1 MIEDFQRG
9 EVDTYVRHI
18 KAGIEAASQD
28 PESLLVFSGGETKS
42 AAGPL
47 SEAESYY
54 RLAHTLNLLPTT
66 LLSRTTTEIH
76 ARDSYQNLIFSIA
89 RFHELTN
96 TYPTAITLISHA
108 FKEPRFL
115 RNHLRAISYPE
126 ANFNFLGIDSEEG
139 VGEMVLKGEARTRQV
154 WDEDLY
160 GCKGE
165 GELRRKRQGRNP
177 GRRWDGGYGVSCPE
191 LRGLL
196 GFCPDDGVGVFNG
209 DLPWGKTT

>member
-18 KAGIEAASQD
+18 KAGVEAVSEDA
-28 PESLLVFSGGETKS
+28 ESLLVFSGGETKS

-54 RLAHTLNLLPTT
+54 RLAHALHLLTPILLP
-66 LLSRTTTEIH
+66 RTTTEIH
-76 ARDSYQNLIFSIA
+76 ARDSYQNLVFSIA

-96 TYPTAITLISHA
+96 TYPSSVTLISHA

-126 ANFNFLGIDSEEG
+126 DNFQFIGIDPEEG
-139 VGEMVLKGEARTRQV
+139 VGDVVLKGEARTRQV

-160 GCKGE
+160 GCKSE

-177 GRRWDGGYGVSCPE
+177 GRRWDGGYSVSCPE
-191 LRGLL
+191 LRPLL
-196 GFCPDDGVGVFNG
+196 TYCPSNGVSEFGG
-209 DLPWGKTT
+209 ELPWSKSA